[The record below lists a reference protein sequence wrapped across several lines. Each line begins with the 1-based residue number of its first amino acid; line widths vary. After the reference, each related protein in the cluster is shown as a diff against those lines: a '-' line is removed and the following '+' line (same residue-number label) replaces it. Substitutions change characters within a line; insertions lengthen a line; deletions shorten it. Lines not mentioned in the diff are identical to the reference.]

1 MSRKGPTVRLYYH
14 WKSICSS
21 MVYLHLLEKQITD
34 CEFVHVDITRGE
46 QIEPWFI
53 TLNPKGQVPV
63 LVDGD
68 RVVPDSLAISFYLES
83 EGARGRSLLWPEIV
97 AHCTQRLRALHDIN
111 YFAIT
116 APGVSWMSSGFMER
130 GAQMASR
137 VEQLMKDNPQLA
149 EHYAKRLRAFG
160 EEKLSV
166 LRDPDA
172 PRLNWDKTEQELAAL
187 EELCGMHAG
196 PWLFGAEFSVL
207 DAHVI
212 PFLARIRSLR
222 REDLIDSRPRL
233 RTLWEQAQTRPSFR
247 TVFSQSC
254 EVHGPGCFC
263 K

>member
-1 MSRKGPTVRLYYH
+1 MRLYYN

-34 CEFVHVDITRGE
+34 CEFVPVDLNRGE

-53 TLNPKGQVPV
+53 ALNPKGQVPV
-63 LVDGD
+63 LVDGP
-68 RVVPDSLAISFYLES
+68 RIVSDSLMISFYLES
-83 EGARGRSLLWPEIV
+83 EGGRGRSLMWPEI
-97 AHCTQRLRALHDIN
+97 ASRCTESLRALHDIN

-116 APGVSWMSSGFMER
+116 SAGIAGMSATFKER
-130 GAQMASR
+130 GQQMAVR
-137 VEQLMKDNPQLA
+137 IQQLIKDNPQLA
-149 EHYAKRLRAFG
+149 EHYAKRLHTFE
-160 EEKLSV
+160 EEKLRA

-172 PRLNWDKTEQELAAL
+172 ARRNWDKTQQELTAL
-187 EELCGMHAG
+187 EELCEQHAG

-212 PFLARIRSLR
+212 PFLARIRNLR
-222 REDLIDSRPRL
+222 REDLVDSRPRL
-233 RTLWEQAQTRPSFR
+233 RALWELAQTRPSVR
-247 TVFSQSC
+247 TVFSQPC